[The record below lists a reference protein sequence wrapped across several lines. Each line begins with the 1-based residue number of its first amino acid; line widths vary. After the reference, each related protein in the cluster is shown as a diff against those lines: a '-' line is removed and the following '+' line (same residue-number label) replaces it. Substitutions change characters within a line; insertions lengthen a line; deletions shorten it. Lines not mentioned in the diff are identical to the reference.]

1 MTPVPVFETIADL
14 LIKKFEVAPE
24 LVKEDAL
31 LEDLGLDSLGLM
43 EFVFALEDAFN
54 LRIPEDKLDPTQ
66 SGISLQQLSSIV
78 QEALPKNPT

>member
-1 MTPVPVFETIADL
+1 
-14 LIKKFEVAPE
+14 
-24 LVKEDAL
+24 
-31 LEDLGLDSLGLM
+31 M